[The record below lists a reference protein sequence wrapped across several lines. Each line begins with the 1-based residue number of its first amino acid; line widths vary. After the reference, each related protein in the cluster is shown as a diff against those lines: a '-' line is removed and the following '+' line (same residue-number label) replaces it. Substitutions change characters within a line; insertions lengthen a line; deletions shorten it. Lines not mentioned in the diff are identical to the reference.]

1 MTRKALE
8 IQCVQESLPLVTLW
22 IYIVQHRSSCSFKG
36 LVQSDK
42 ETAAEKERQTD
53 QASRNANEVRNFGHG
68 GNPAHHGGE
77 RYCSLLIEGMALVEE
92 TIVTWVLASF
102 VSSPEKTRS
111 ILMLFNFKILSSH
124 HMDIANTKIL
134 MTHCGHLMLSKETKI
149 FLFAEKQDLYIMVN
163 WNKKLFVFFL
173 LLKMKNL
180 E

>member
-8 IQCVQESLPLVTLW
+8 IQCIQESLPLVTLW
-22 IYIVQHRSSCSFKG
+22 IYIVQHWSSCSFKG

-53 QASRNANEVRNFGHG
+53 QASRNANEVWNFGHG

-77 RYCSLLIEGMALVEE
+77 RHCSLLIEGMALVEE

-149 FLFAEKQDLYIMVN
+149 FLFAEKTGPLYYGELKQKIVC
-163 WNKKLFVFFL
+163 VFSYYSRW
-173 LLKMKNL
+173 KN
-180 E
+180 